1 MDKKISVHTLKDA
14 NSICF
19 FITNNDSNRVENLI
33 KSVSIYKEKKI
44 TIICYLPHK
53 KDINIADMPPFLYIV
68 SQKDI
73 GLTGRV
79 SEQAKNIFSQHYN
92 IFIDMDTKT
101 DLVSL
106 YLKTLSNADFRR
118 GGEQAYY
125 DYFDFILCADEQ
137 RTIEEYISNLE
148 VYTSKLKGI

>member
-1 MDKKISVHTLKDA
+1 MNCIKKYYLNRRLRDFVRKKMDKKISVHTLKDA

-79 SEQAKNIFSQHYN
+79 SEQAKNRIHHCQYSVFMRWGRVENRSQCN
-92 IFIDMDTKT
+92 
-101 DLVSL
+101 
-106 YLKTLSNADFRR
+106 
-118 GGEQAYY
+118 G
-125 DYFDFILCADEQ
+125 
-137 RTIEEYISNLE
+137 
-148 VYTSKLKGI
+148 